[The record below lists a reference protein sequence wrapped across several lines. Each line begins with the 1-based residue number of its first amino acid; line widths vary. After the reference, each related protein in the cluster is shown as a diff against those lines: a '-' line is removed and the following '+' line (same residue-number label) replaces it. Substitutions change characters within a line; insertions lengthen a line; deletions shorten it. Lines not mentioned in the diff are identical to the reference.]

1 MLRIR
6 RRYERKRKCSF
17 GDHFTLAK
25 KEDDGNTRY
34 EFGEGTVTTSAKEGA
49 VFESIL
55 PQQKKGN
62 DDVTSLEFGE
72 GTSANESAVLETIS
86 PQQKRK
92 TTVIHAKNSEKVPVT
107 TSAKQ
112 GAVFESILPQQKKG
126 DDDNTR

>member
-17 GDHFTLAK
+17 YRHFTLAK

-34 EFGEGTVTTSAKEGA
+34 RIREKVPVTTTSAKEGA

-62 DDVTSLEFGE
+62 DNVTSLEFGE
-72 GTSANESAVLETIS
+72 GTSANESA
-86 PQQKRK
+86 
-92 TTVIHAKNSEKVPVT
+92 
-107 TSAKQ
+107 
-112 GAVFESILPQQKKG
+112 F
-126 DDDNTR
+126 